1 MARPTRTLAAELR
14 HRREELGLTQAGV
27 AGLAGVSREYVVR
40 LESGKLRSELGSMMR
55 VVRALGCEL
64 NLAVDPRAADAGSPT
79 PFDQPWE
86 DDDE

>member
-1 MARPTRTLAAELR
+1 MARTTRTLAAELR

-40 LESGKLRSELGSMMR
+40 LESGRLRSELGSVMR

-64 NLAVDPRAADAGSPT
+64 SLTVDPRAADASAPS

>member
-1 MARPTRTLAAELR
+1 MARTTRTLAAELR

-27 AGLAGVSREYVVR
+27 AEMAGVSREYVVR
-40 LESGKLRSELGSMMR
+40 LESGKAGSEIGSMMR

-64 NLAVDPRAADAGSPT
+64 SLTVDPRAADPGAPS

>member
-1 MARPTRTLAAELR
+1 MARTPRTLAAELR

-64 NLAVDPRAADAGSPT
+64 TLAVDLRATDPGTPS
-79 PFDQPWE
+79 PFDRPWE

>member
-1 MARPTRTLAAELR
+1 M
-14 HRREELGLTQAGV
+14 
-27 AGLAGVSREYVVR
+27 R

-64 NLAVDPRAADAGSPT
+64 SLTIDPRAADAGSPS

>member
-1 MARPTRTLAAELR
+1 MARTTRTLAGELR

-40 LESGKLRSELGSMMR
+40 LESGKPGSEIGSMMR

-64 NLAVDPRAADAGSPT
+64 SLAVDPRAADAGSPS
-79 PFDQPWE
+79 PFDQPRE

>member
-1 MARPTRTLAAELR
+1 MARTTRTLAAELR
-14 HRREELGLTQAGV
+14 HRRGELGLTQAGV
-27 AGLAGVSREYVVR
+27 AGLAGGSRGDVVR